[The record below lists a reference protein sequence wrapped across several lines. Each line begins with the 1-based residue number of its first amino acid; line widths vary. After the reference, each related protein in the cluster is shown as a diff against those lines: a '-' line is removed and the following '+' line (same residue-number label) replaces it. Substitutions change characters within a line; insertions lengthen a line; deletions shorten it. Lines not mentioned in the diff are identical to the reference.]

1 MLPGLGLDNNGD
13 LKKKKNGGD
22 GTGSII
28 GRDGYK
34 GRSPEKILRLT
45 DKQ

>member
-13 LKKKKNGGD
+13 LKKNGGG
-22 GTGSII
+22 GTVSII

-34 GRSPEKILRLT
+34 GRSPEKILRL
-45 DKQ
+45 DR